1 MTTKAEILRIIRAK
15 CIDCCCGSRKEVAL
29 CTCTETCPIHP
40 LRLGMD
46 PKPSK
51 GRGFAKPSVYTA
63 SYEQD
68 NDPPPKEK
76 TPACAGTQNRGEIE
90 LPLKAKSKD
99 VPDA

>member
-1 MTTKAEILRIIRAK
+1 MTTKQKILHDINQN
-15 CIDCCCGSRKEVAL
+15 CFECSGFSRKEVRF
-29 CTCTETCPIHP
+29 CTITDCKVYPY
-40 LRLGMD
+40 RLGKD
-46 PKPSK
+46 PNPSK